1 MELAGMH
8 GKLVLIIFSILIIS
22 FGANGDAI
30 SSDNQ
35 LEPEKSIVFGT
46 IFTDSISF
54 YNEMFL
60 IYTEA
65 FSRLG
70 HNFKLKNLPGERAMV
85 DANSGA
91 LDGEAGRI
99 AYLDLNKYPNLIRV
113 GESIIIMKDGAYSTD
128 PSIRVDGWESLRR
141 KSYKVGLIKGIK
153 SVEQK
158 LPLYVEKENIVILT
172 DFEQSLK
179 MLKAR
184 RIDILIAATLIED
197 SAPMKSPA
205 YSDIKRVGIVEEK
218 ILYPWFNK
226 RHKELASRLAD
237 TLKAMK
243 ADGSFNKLVEK
254 AKKK

>member
-1 MELAGMH
+1 
-8 GKLVLIIFSILIIS
+8 
-22 FGANGDAI
+22 
-30 SSDNQ
+30 
-35 LEPEKSIVFGT
+35 
-46 IFTDSISF
+46 
-54 YNEMFL
+54 
-60 IYTEA
+60 
-65 FSRLG
+65 
-70 HNFKLKNLPGERAMV
+70 
-85 DANSGA
+85 
-91 LDGEAGRI
+91 
-99 AYLDLNKYPNLIRV
+99 
-113 GESIIIMKDGAYSTD
+113 
-128 PSIRVDGWESLRR
+128 
-141 KSYKVGLIKGIK
+141 
-153 SVEQK
+153 
-158 LPLYVEKENIVILT
+158 
-172 DFEQSLK
+172 